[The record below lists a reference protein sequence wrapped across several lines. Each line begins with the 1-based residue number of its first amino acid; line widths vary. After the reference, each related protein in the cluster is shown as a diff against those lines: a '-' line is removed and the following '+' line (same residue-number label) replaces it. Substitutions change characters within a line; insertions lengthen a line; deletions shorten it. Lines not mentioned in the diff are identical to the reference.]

1 MSKPNIVK
9 IPEKILEYLSM
20 SLLYSTIIYSIKW
33 LQPAPLK
40 KKKKKKIFEEIQKYF
55 SRIFTY
61 GGLNH
66 IFISLIRMTRK

>member
-1 MSKPNIVK
+1 MCKPNIVK

-40 KKKKKKIFEEIQKYF
+40 KKKRKKYSKKFK
-55 SRIFTY
+55 S
-61 GGLNH
+61 
-66 IFISLIRMTRK
+66 ISLEYLPMED